1 MADWWGFSRSNYFR
15 VKDRKLFMTWAKE
28 IDDLEILLAKD
39 GVVAITGQF
48 YGGWP
53 HVRGDDDE
61 DFDLVAELAQ
71 HLADG
76 EIAVLVEAGAE
87 KLRYIT
93 GDAIAV
99 NSQGERVALSLE
111 HIYELAEK
119 AFGRRPSEAAY

>member
-1 MADWWGFSRSNYFR
+1 MN
-15 VKDRKLFMTWAKE
+15 WAKE
-28 IDDLEILLAKD
+28 IDDLDVLHAKD

-53 HVRGDDDE
+53 HVRGDECE
-61 DFDLVAELAQ
+61 DFDLVEELAQ

-99 NSQGERVALSLE
+99 NSKGEKVAFSLR
-111 HIYELAEK
+111 HIYELAEQ
-119 AFGRRPSEAAY
+119 AFGQRPSEAAY

>member
-1 MADWWGFSRSNYFR
+1 MADWWGFYRSNYFR
-15 VKDRKLFMTWAKE
+15 VKDRELFLNWAKE
-28 IDDLEILLAKD
+28 IDDLDVLHAKD

-53 HVRGDDDE
+53 HVRGEECE
-61 DFDLVAELAQ
+61 DFDLVEELAQ
-71 HLADG
+71 HLAAG

-93 GDAIAV
+93 GDAVAV
-99 NSQGERVALSLE
+99 NSQGERVALSLGD
-111 HIYELAEK
+111 IYQMAER

>member
-15 VKDRKLFMTWAKE
+15 VKDRELFMTWAEE
-28 IDDLEILLAKD
+28 IDDLEILHAKD

-53 HVRGDDDE
+53 HVRGDNYE
-61 DFDLVAELAQ
+61 DFDLVEELAQ

-93 GDAIAV
+93 GEAIAV
-99 NSQGERVALSLE
+99 NSKGERVALSLG
-111 HIYELAEK
+111 HIYELAEQ
-119 AFGRRPSEAAY
+119 AFGQRPSEAAY